1 MPTVKDLH
9 KFSKELDVLYVEDD
23 ESLRE
28 ETQSLL
34 KTLFKNITT
43 AYDGEHGLQEYNKHF
58 FDLVI
63 SDVNMPRMNGIDMCK
78 NIKEIN
84 PEQKVLIVSA
94 HDESETLM
102 SLIKTGASGFILKPM
117 TLDNLIVSLY
127 PVCRDAQTQKIN
139 IQLVNELNEKNTLL
153 EKQNQEL
160 RAQSNTIETKHLQ
173 LAQVLQDCEPE
184 QRKEV
189 ISKKETLTQEP
200 IDKEST
206 PLTDNAI
213 LNAYFESDEDEGE
226 ENILLLSE
234 HCEDLSEIFSDIPEL
249 VSHYIDNPNAQEIE
263 LITRNL
269 SKAAS
274 VLIFYTPYLDIIASS
289 FSELATAIQD
299 NTDEFIELMR
309 IDPQSILML
318 FDAVSSDIE
327 RYIERFSVESLA
339 MKNIHHIHE
348 PTALSIQQII
358 TLFVPQEETE
368 LETDD
373 IFDF

>member
-1 MPTVKDLH
+1 MPSVKDLH
-9 KFSKELDVLYVEDD
+9 KFSKELNVLYVEDD
-23 ESLRE
+23 DNLRE

-34 KTLFKNITT
+34 STLFQSITT
-43 AYDGEHGLQEYNKHF
+43 AVDGEHGLKEYNENF
-58 FDLVI
+58 YDLVI
-63 SDVNMPRMNGIDMCK
+63 SDVNMPRMNGIEMCK

-84 PEQKVLIVSA
+84 PEQKILIVSA

-117 TLDNLIVSLY
+117 TLDNLVISLY
-127 PVCRDAQTQKIN
+127 PVCRDAQTQKMN
-139 IQLVNELNEKNTLL
+139 IQLVHELNEKNRLL
-153 EKQNQEL
+153 EKQNHEL
-160 RAQSNTIETKHLQ
+160 QALSNTIETKHFQ
-173 LAQVLQDCEPE
+173 LAQVLKECEPE
-184 QRKEV
+184 EETPQQTSNQKE
-189 ISKKETLTQEP
+189 EALP
-200 IDKEST
+200 ST
-206 PLTDNAI
+206 DDALLNDYFKNDTD
-213 LNAYFESDEDEGE
+213 DGE

-234 HCEDLSEIFSDIPEL
+234 HCEDLSEIFSDIPEIIAR
-249 VSHYIDNPNAQEIE
+249 YIDQPSEKEIV
-263 LITRNL
+263 LITKNL
-269 SKAAS
+269 SRAAS
-274 VLIFYTPYLDIIASS
+274 VLVFYTPYLDIIASS
-289 FSELATAIQD
+289 FSELATAMNE

-358 TLFVPQEETE
+358 TLFVPQEESDVE
-368 LETDD
+368 IDD